1 MYYCNICFHCFS
13 GDQESQHTLR
23 VEEKCKIK
31 IQGTILLHP
40 EFFLGSNG
48 SIIAPTLAPLCITVL
63 GAALSFTAGGSV
75 LISLSLLPGT
85 YLGVQYLT
93 ALWASRLF
101 SAGKLRHPEWQNRAG
116 TQSRTFP
123 THFSVAHRKL
133 CMCLPCAGSDWATS
147 HHSNGM
153 WECIVRCLRVH
164 MRRQLLWPHG
174 WKQRSETHRDPREIS
189 NAQMISK

>member
-1 MYYCNICFHCFS
+1 MILYTCMYYCNIRFHCFS

-101 SAGKLRHPEWQNRAG
+101 SAGILNGRIELEHNPEPSPRISVLHIGNCACVCLAQAVTEPRAI
-116 TQSRTFP
+116 T
-123 THFSVAHRKL
+123 VMA
-133 CMCLPCAGSDWATS
+133 C
-147 HHSNGM
+147 
-153 WECIVRCLRVH
+153 E
-164 MRRQLLWPHG
+164 
-174 WKQRSETHRDPREIS
+174 
-189 NAQMISK
+189 NA